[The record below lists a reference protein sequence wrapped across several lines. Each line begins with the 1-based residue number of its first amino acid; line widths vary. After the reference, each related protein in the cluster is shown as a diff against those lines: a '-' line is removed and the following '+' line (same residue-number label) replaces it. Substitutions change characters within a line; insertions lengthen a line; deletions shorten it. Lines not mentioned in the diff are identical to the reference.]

1 MLVSN
6 IKNILKTVVEIGNA
20 KVKVLIGELYD
31 NGSKI
36 RVLGYGEAQSEGI
49 KKSRI
54 ENPEILKKVVQTAVE
69 KAKSKI
75 EYQVDDVVLGM
86 SSINTRSKTINQK
99 INFQETEIKEEH
111 IEQLFREAAEEI
123 LKPGEK
129 ILKKEIYN
137 IRVNSS
143 GIVRN
148 PVGMI
153 GKEIQGDIHF
163 ICVDEFE
170 LNTYEEIINRAGFH
184 VEKVFLNSVGSA
196 EAVLDEE
203 EKEKGVAL
211 IDIGEGLTDILI
223 FKNSKLIYSK
233 SIPLGAMHYINDLA
247 YILEITRAE
256 AIEVLNKFEENK
268 ENQKDFLISSGRKFT
283 ISHIKNIIDART
295 GDITKFIIETIEESG
310 FNGYLG
316 RGIVLTGGASLIDEL
331 IEKIISQTGYR
342 VTTKL
347 PPALRG
353 METVNPS
360 MSSIVG
366 IFMESL
372 KEEVSKIE
380 KKNIEKKEEK
390 EGFINN
396 NSMNENKIREELK
409 GVSPQNGEFN
419 LEEDNQK
426 SKKNVFS
433 QIFDWLSNYI

>member
-1 MLVSN
+1 MAN

-31 NGSKI
+31 NGTKV
-36 RVLGYGEAQSEGI
+36 RVLGYGEVQSEGI

-54 ENPEILKKVVQTAVE
+54 ENPEMLKKIVQMAVE
-69 KAKSKI
+69 KAKNQI
-75 EYQVDDVVLGM
+75 EYQIDDVVLGM
-86 SSINTRSKTINQK
+86 SSVNTRSKTINKK
-99 INFQETEIKEEH
+99 INFQETEIGEEH
-111 IEQLFREAAEEI
+111 IEKLFREAAEEV
-123 LKPGEK
+123 LKSGEK
-129 ILKKEIYN
+129 ILKKELYN
-137 IRVNSS
+137 IRVNNS

-148 PVGMI
+148 PLGMI

-163 ICVDEFE
+163 ICIDEFE
-170 LNTYEEIINRAGFH
+170 LNTYEEVINRSGFQ

-196 EAVLDEE
+196 EAVLDTE

-211 IDIGEGLTDILI
+211 IDIGEGITDILI

-247 YILEITRAE
+247 YILEISKTE
-256 AIEVLNKFEENK
+256 AIEVLNKFEEHK

-283 ISHIKNIIDART
+283 ISHIRNIIDART

-316 RGIVLTGGASLIDEL
+316 RGVVLTGGVSLIDEL

-342 VTTKL
+342 VTSKL

-353 METVNPS
+353 MENVNPS

-366 IFMESL
+366 IFLESL
-372 KEEVSKIE
+372 KDELSKIE

-390 EGFINN
+390 EGLINN
-396 NSMNENKIREELK
+396 NSMTADKNKEDSKESLSKDKEFILEENKQEL
-409 GVSPQNGEFN
+409 
-419 LEEDNQK
+419 
-426 SKKNVFS
+426 KKNVFS